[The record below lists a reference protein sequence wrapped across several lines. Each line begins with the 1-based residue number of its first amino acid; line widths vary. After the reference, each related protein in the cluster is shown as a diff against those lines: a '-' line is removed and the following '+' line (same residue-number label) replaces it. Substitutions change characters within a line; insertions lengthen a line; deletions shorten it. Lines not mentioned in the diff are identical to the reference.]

1 MMLKCNKEVYIRYV
15 AKFVNGYWCSF
26 DTEAYENTQVFYL
39 RKDAM
44 EAVKKMN
51 QSKLQRAAN
60 V

>member
-1 MMLKCNKEVYIRYV
+1 MEKYKV
-15 AKFVNGYWCSF
+15 KFVNGFWCSF